1 MKTIQLKELFDN
13 DELEHLLLLIN
24 NNDWENTRYFL
35 NGKRN
40 FLLNKGLDSDY
51 LYYYLLAKLSNR
63 NKNNN
68 YKGE

>member
-1 MKTIQLKELFDN
+1 MKTIQLKKLFDN
-13 DELEHLLLLIN
+13 NELEHLLLLIN

-68 YKGE
+68 HKGE

>member
-68 YKGE
+68 HKGE